1 MENSV
6 LRKRLN
12 TYKVGKKGRLNR
24 VSDEVVMEVLRA
36 WENWPGTAAD
46 LYRDLG
52 LSKMQLVTMIQKAKR
67 LVKSGVIPESEF
79 KEVKIADT
87 PEVSTINTCSSGISL
102 KWSAGRVI
110 RFSMLDQLIEFLDKT
125 KKIDQEAA

>member
-1 MENSV
+1 MDNGV

-12 TYKVGKKGRLNR
+12 TYKTGKGGRLSK
-24 VSDEVVMEVLRA
+24 VGDEVVMNVLRA
-36 WENWPGTAAD
+36 WENWPGSTAD

-79 KEVKIADT
+79 KEVKV
-87 PEVSTINTCSSGISL
+87 ESSGSVDTCTDFISL
-102 KWSAGRVI
+102 KWDSGKVI
-110 RFSMLDQLIEFLDKT
+110 RFRQVDQLVDFL
-125 KKIDQEAA
+125 KKVS